1 MKFVKHIILFFL
13 FPGLLAAQ
21 NALNVDFKTIDAELF
36 IDSDNK
42 EVRGKVQYVFDVDQ
56 ADTLRMDKRDLII
69 DRFSINGRE
78 WGSGIENIFSESTIR
93 IPVSISSNNTIE
105 LEYRIK
111 PKKAMYFIGDQ
122 VWTQG
127 QGKYTSH
134 WLPSVDDVN
143 DKIEFDFKIT
153 YKTGPQVIANGKL
166 INKEFSDGFTTWN
179 YDMVS
184 PMSSYLAA
192 IVVGDYNKKVEYSN
206 SGVPLE
212 YYYYPKDSLKVE
224 STYRYTKAMF
234 DYLELE
240 IGFPYPWQNYKQVPV
255 RDFLYSGME
264 NTSLTIFS
272 DSFVVDSI
280 GFNDK
285 NYVTVNAHEMAHQ
298 WFGDLV
304 TATSGEHHWLQ
315 EGFATYYALLAERHI
330 YGDDHYYWQL
340 FENAQELIAQE
351 AAGNSTSL
359 LDPKS
364 SSTTFY
370 KKGAWALHVLREKV
384 GDNAFRTAVT
394 QYLEKHQFGNVETS
408 DFIIEIE
415 AVSGL
420 DLTDFVDIWLIE
432 PTFPEA
438 EVVNSLKQS
447 DFMKSYLEFD
457 CKSSFD
463 NCIDVLNSDVSDEIK
478 VKVINTYDGDIS
490 GSAFSNNLKVRQA
503 LASYLTEIPVALK
516 DNYESLLDD
525 PSYLTKE
532 IALYNLWLNFP
543 NDRARYLSK
552 MRSVI
557 GFNDH
562 NVRLLWLVLHLNT
575 PEYQA
580 KQKIEV
586 LNELISYSLPDQHFE
601 LRMNAFSYLKLIGAF
616 EITSMKSLI
625 QATRHHN
632 WRFAKFAKAMLEEL
646 EQDVNYKLLIG
657 KLKNQL

>member
-1 MKFVKHIILFFL
+1 MKFIKYILPIILFPSVFV
-13 FPGLLAAQ
+13 AQ
-21 NALNVDFKTIDAELF
+21 NNLNVNFKTVDAELF

-56 ADTLRMDKRDLII
+56 NDTLHIDKRDLII
-69 DRFSINGRE
+69 ERFSINGRE
-78 WGSGIENIFSESTIR
+78 LGTDIGNVFSGTMIR
-93 IPVSISSNNTIE
+93 IPVTVSSDNSIE
-105 LEYRIK
+105 LEYRVK
-111 PKKAMYFIGDQ
+111 PRKAMYFVGDQ

-134 WLPSVDDVN
+134 WLPSLDDVN

-153 YKTGPQVIANGKL
+153 YKSGPQVIANGKL

-192 IVVGDYNKKVEYSN
+192 IVVGDYKKKVEYSN

-224 STYRYTKAMF
+224 PTYRHTKAMF
-234 DYLELE
+234 DFLETE

-255 RDFLYSGME
+255 KDFLYSGME

-272 DSFVVDSI
+272 DSFMVDSI

-304 TATSGEHHWLQ
+304 TASSSEHHWLQ

-330 YGDDHYYWQL
+330 YGENHYYWQL

-351 AAGNSTSL
+351 TAGNSTSL

-370 KKGAWALHVLREKV
+370 KKGAWALHILREKV
-384 GDNAFRTAVT
+384 GDSAFKTAVT
-394 QYLEKHQFGNVETS
+394 QYLNKHQFGNVETS
-408 DFIIEIE
+408 DFIIEVE

-420 DLTDFVDIWLIE
+420 DLTDFVDTWLIE
-432 PTFPEA
+432 PVFPES
-438 EVVNSLKQS
+438 EVVKSLKQS
-447 DFMKSYLEFD
+447 DFMKTFLEFD
-457 CKSSFD
+457 CNLNYE
-463 NCIDVLNSDVSDEIK
+463 NCIDVLDSDVSDKTKIEI
-478 VKVINTYDGDIS
+478 INTYDGEMRES
-490 GSAFSNNLKVRQA
+490 VFSNSLKVRQA
-503 LASYLTEIPVALK
+503 LAANLTEIPKALK
-516 DNYESLLDD
+516 VSYESLLDD
-525 PSYLTKE
+525 PSYVTKE
-532 IALYNLWLNFP
+532 TALYNLWLNFP
-543 NDRARYLSK
+543 EDRSRYLSK
-552 MRSVI
+552 MKSVI

-575 PEYQA
+575 PEYQTN
-580 KQKIEV
+580 QKIDV

-601 LRMNAFSYLKLIGAF
+601 LRMNAFSYIKLIGAF
-616 EITSMKSLI
+616 EINSMKSLI
-625 QATRHHN
+625 QASKHHN

-657 KLKNQL
+657 KLKNQS

>member
-1 MKFVKHIILFFL
+1 MKIVKHILIFML
-13 FPGLLAAQ
+13 FPGWLLAQSATH
-21 NALNVDFKTIDAELF
+21 VDFKTINAELF
-36 IDSDNK
+36 IDSEGE
-42 EVRGKVQYVFDVDQ
+42 EVRGKVRYVFDVDQ
-56 ADTLRMDKRDLII
+56 SDTLTINKRDIQI
-69 DRFSINGRE
+69 ERFVLNGQE
-78 WGSGIENIFSESTIR
+78 WGNGVGNSFSEASIR
-93 IPVSISSNNTIE
+93 IPVTRSSDNTIE
-105 LEYRIK
+105 LEYRVK
-111 PKKAMYFIGDQ
+111 PKKAMYFVGDQ

-134 WLPSVDDVN
+134 WLPSIDDVN
-143 DKIEFDFKIT
+143 DKIEFDFEIT
-153 YKTGPQVIANGKL
+153 HKSGPQVIANGTL
-166 INKEFSDGFTTWN
+166 INKDFSEGYTTWN

-192 IVVGDYNKKVEYSN
+192 IVVGDYNKKVEYSE

-212 YYYYPKDSLKVE
+212 LYYYPKDSLKVE
-224 STYRYTKAMF
+224 PTYRHTKTMF
-234 DYLELE
+234 DFLETE
-240 IGFPYPWQNYKQVPV
+240 IGVLYPWQNYKQVPV
-255 RDFLYSGME
+255 KDFLYSGME

-285 NYVTVNAHEMAHQ
+285 NYITVNAHEMAHQ

-330 YGDDHYYWQL
+330 FGDDHYYWQL

-351 AAGNSTSL
+351 TAGNSTSL

-370 KKGAWALHVLREKV
+370 KKGAWALHILREKV
-384 GDNAFRTAVT
+384 GDYAFKTAVT

-408 DFIIEIE
+408 DFIMEIE

-420 DLTDFVDIWLIE
+420 DLTGFVDTWLIE
-432 PTFPEA
+432 ATFPES

-447 DFMKSYLEFD
+447 DFMKTYLDFD
-457 CKSSFD
+457 CLSSFES
-463 NCIDVLNSDVSDEIK
+463 CQEALNSDISDKIK
-478 VKVINTYDGDIS
+478 VKIIETSDSEINVS
-490 GSAFSNNLKVRQA
+490 SFNNSLEVRQA
-503 LASYLTEIPVALK
+503 IANNFTEIPNALK
-516 DNYESLLDD
+516 VNYESLLDD
-525 PSYLTKE
+525 SSYLTKE

-543 NDRARYLSK
+543 EDRARYLSK
-552 MRSVI
+552 MKSVI

-562 NVRLLWLVLHLNT
+562 NVRLLWLALHLNT
-575 PEYQA
+575 PEYQS
-580 KQKIEV
+580 KQKIDK

-625 QATRHHN
+625 QATKHHN
-632 WRFAKFAKAMLEEL
+632 WRFAKFAKALLEEL
-646 EQDVNYKLLIG
+646 ERDVNYKLLIG
-657 KLKNQL
+657 KLKNQS